1 MQNVGIEESKLT
13 KMTPRPLIGNTPRP
27 KYTPGA
33 PKLKDLLVGPKQNL
47 SGQKEED
54 V

>member
-1 MQNVGIEESKLT
+1 MQNVRIEESKLT
-13 KMTPRPLIGNTPRP
+13 KTTPRPLIGVTPRP
-27 KYTPGA
+27 KDTPGA
-33 PKLKDLLVGPKQNL
+33 PKLKDLLGGPKQNL